1 MTYITQWG
9 LYLKKQ
15 EMTRLWIDNRFVVVT
30 LAAEVEQHVVQHKT
44 NAVDGYSALVVE
56 VKTWARAA
64 MRSEFRVKEDVLET
78 YPVGSQI
85 PLTVLEGLSSV
96 RVSGVSKWKWFQW
109 VMKRHNFSW
118 GPKTHGSKFHRAWWS
133 TGNRK
138 PRRTHKGHPMAWQMW
153 WDVITLRSLPIIS
166 LLTIDGTKFVAFKWS
181 IPWSY
186 ASLIKV
192 SL

>member
-1 MTYITQWG
+1 MTYITHGG

-15 EMTRLWIDNRFVVVT
+15 EMTKLWINNRFVAVT

-44 NAVDGYSALVVE
+44 NAVDWYSALVVE
-56 VKTWARAA
+56 VKTWARSTL
-64 MRSEFRVKEDVLET
+64 RSEFRVQEDVLET
-78 YPVGSQI
+78 YPVWSQI
-85 PLTVLEGLSSV
+85 PLTVLEGLSTV

-109 VMKRHNFSW
+109 VMKRHNFAW
-118 GPKTHGSKFHRAWWS
+118 WPKTHGSKFHRAGWS

-153 WDVITLRSLPIIS
+153 GDVITLRSLPIVS

-181 IPWSY
+181 VPGSY
-186 ASLIKV
+186 ASLLKV

>member
-1 MTYITQWG
+1 MTYITNWG

-15 EMTRLWIDNRFVVVT
+15 EMTRLWIDNRFVTVT
-30 LAAEVEQHVVQHKT
+30 LAAEVEQRVKQHKT
-44 NAVDGYSALVVE
+44 NAVDWYSAIVVD
-56 VKTWARAA
+56 VKTWARSS
-64 MRSEFRVKEDVLET
+64 MRSEFRVKEDVLAM
-78 YPVGSQI
+78 YPVGSEI
-85 PLTVLEGLSSV
+85 PLSILEGLSVV
-96 RVSGVSKWKWFQW
+96 RVSGTSKGKWFQW

-153 WDVITLRSLPIIS
+153 GDTITLRSLPIVS
-166 LLTIDGTKFVAFKWS
+166 LLIINDTKFVAFKGS
-181 IPWSY
+181 VPGSY
-186 ASLIKV
+186 SSFIKV